1 MKKVCKVCP
10 HHCSI
15 GEGQLGFCRARTN
28 IDGEITC
35 ENYGKLTSIA
45 LDPIEKKP
53 FARFLP
59 GSLVLSVGS
68 YGCNLRC
75 PFCQNNEISMTSSE
89 KINTQKVMPEKL
101 VGMAASIK
109 DQGNIGIAYTYNE
122 PLISYEYVRDCAKLA
137 KEKDLKNVVV
147 TNGFICEEPLM
158 ELLPYIDAMNIDL
171 KSFSE
176 EFYKKIRGNLETVKR
191 TISLAAKQCHVEVTN
206 LIIPGENDGEDEMKK
221 LSSWLASINP
231 EIPLHVTRFF
241 PRWLMRSKKATPVEK
256 IYRLSEIAR
265 ENLRYV
271 YEGNI

>member
-53 FARFLP
+53 FARFFP

-158 ELLPYIDAMNIDL
+158 KL
-171 KSFSE
+171 F
-176 EFYKKIRGNLETVKR
+176 
-191 TISLAAKQCHVEVTN
+191 
-206 LIIPGENDGEDEMKK
+206 LI
-221 LSSWLASINP
+221 
-231 EIPLHVTRFF
+231 
-241 PRWLMRSKKATPVEK
+241 
-256 IYRLSEIAR
+256 
-265 ENLRYV
+265 
-271 YEGNI
+271 

>member
-1 MKKVCKVCP
+1 
-10 HHCSI
+10 
-15 GEGQLGFCRARTN
+15 
-28 IDGEITC
+28 
-35 ENYGKLTSIA
+35 
-45 LDPIEKKP
+45 
-53 FARFLP
+53 
-59 GSLVLSVGS
+59 
-68 YGCNLRC
+68 
-75 PFCQNNEISMTSSE
+75 MTSSE